1 MRKGYQNTT
10 LYSSVSMTENLED
23 YKIGQ
28 IYWVDLGPHD
38 EHIQGGWHPAVIVQN
53 NVGNKF
59 SPTISVVPITSS
71 KKSKLPTHVMIK
83 GGNFGL
89 TRDSFIQCE
98 GQRPINKSRI
108 GSYIGELDRCTMQK
122 VAKGCLINTPFLFF
136 LDSGDIGTMTNNHKL
151 IC

>member
-1 MRKGYQNTT
+1 MRKGYQTSVADQYIATT
-10 LYSSVSMTENLED
+10 TES

-28 IYWVDLGPHD
+28 IYWVDLGPKD
-38 EHIQGGWHPAVIVQN
+38 EHVQGGCHPAVIVQN

-71 KKSKLPTHVMIK
+71 KTKAKLPTHVSVK

-89 TRDSFIQCE
+89 PRDNIIQCE
-98 GQRPINKSRI
+98 GQRPVNKSRI
-108 GSYIGELDRCTMQK
+108 GAYIGELDHYTMQK
-122 VAKGCLINTPFLFF
+122 VAKGCLTNTPFLFF
-136 LDSGDIGTMTNNHKL
+136 LDGEAIGTMTRNKTL